1 MELIQ
6 TQSKRLLGSSTN
18 QGELFNKTYKVEDFT
33 FRLGEMTFYEKDL
46 DFRLKELI
54 ISKLVNPK
62 KSSFGDFQSEEGL
75 ELYSKNS
82 YDKILIIS
90 AGEINRG
97 IYKIFLEGI
106 WKVVEKNE
114 SI

>member
-1 MELIQ
+1 MELKLVH
-6 TQSKRLLGSSTN
+6 SKKLLGSSTN
-18 QGELFNKTYKVEDFT
+18 QGELFNKTYEVGDVS

-46 DFRLKELI
+46 DFRVKELI
-54 ISKLVNPK
+54 ISKLVNLK

-82 YDKILIIS
+82 DDKILIVS